1 MTTMSKVPIIDIR
14 AFLEGGK
21 DANPRRALDTACR
34 DHGFFLLTGHGMDDL
49 IDAAWAES
57 RAFFAS
63 PKMLKRS
70 VERSRDNALG
80 YFDRELTKQKRD
92 RKEVFDFADDNQD
105 TSGTG
110 FGRSRWPQDLPE
122 FRDTLLSYSKAC
134 AVLTNR
140 ILVMLY
146 TTLGLSCHDVPVS
159 IGAEHT
165 GFVRLNHYP
174 VEDPVSVEERDSLT
188 PLGDMA
194 LHHHTDPGVITL
206 LLQDDVGGLQGYSE
220 HGGWDRRAAASECYR
235 RQSQRHAAGADQW

>member
-49 IDAAWAES
+49 IDAAWAET

-122 FRDTLLSYSKAC
+122 FRTSLFK
-134 AVLTNR
+134 
-140 ILVMLY
+140 
-146 TTLGLSCHDVPVS
+146 GL
-159 IGAEHT
+159 
-165 GFVRLNHYP
+165 R
-174 VEDPVSVEERDSLT
+174 
-188 PLGDMA
+188 
-194 LHHHTDPGVITL
+194 
-206 LLQDDVGGLQGYSE
+206 GL
-220 HGGWDRRAAASECYR
+220 D
-235 RQSQRHAAGADQW
+235 QSNSRHALYDAGTIVP